1 MAANDTRTLTDA
13 CAAAYWAD
21 FFGCA
26 PDQLTKPGTHAVP
39 HAGLGDYRGVYLF
52 RRGETCIVSVP
63 ASLLPAVTA
72 RVAGLAAASSFDVTL
87 LRRIFEDAI
96 ERIVGPAWQGY
107 TWADAFTPAP
117 HDGVRQLSEDDAPAL
132 QRLAVACAGQD
143 WEHSGIGG
151 TGQIVFGAFAG
162 ETLVAAG
169 MGEPRGATLL
179 HIGIVT
185 HPDYRGRSYGRAVV
199 SAITAYGLTVG
210 LIPWYQ
216 TLAANDP
223 SLAIAHA
230 LGFSRYA
237 ETLAVRL
244 SALTVG

>member
-1 MAANDTRTLTDA
+1 MAANDLRALTDA
-13 CAAAYWAD
+13 RIAAYWVN

-26 PDQLTKPGTHAVP
+26 PEQLTTPGTHVFP
-39 HAGLGDYRGVYLF
+39 HAGLADYRGVYLF
-52 RRGETCIVSVP
+52 RCGDTCVVSTP
-63 ASLLPAVTA
+63 PSLLMTVT
-72 RVAGLAAASSFDVTL
+72 VHFAGLTAAESFDVTR
-87 LRRIFEDAI
+87 LRRIFGDAI

-107 TWADAFTPAP
+107 TWVDAFTPAP
-117 HDGVRQLSEDDAPAL
+117 HEGVRRLSGDDEPAL
-132 QRLAVACAGQD
+132 QRLAAACAGQD

-151 TGQIVFGAFAG
+151 PGQVVFGAFAG

-185 HPDYRGRSYGRAVV
+185 HPDYRGQGHGRAVV

-216 TLAANDP
+216 TLAANGP
-223 SLAIAHA
+223 SIAVAHA

-244 SALTVG
+244 SRPEI